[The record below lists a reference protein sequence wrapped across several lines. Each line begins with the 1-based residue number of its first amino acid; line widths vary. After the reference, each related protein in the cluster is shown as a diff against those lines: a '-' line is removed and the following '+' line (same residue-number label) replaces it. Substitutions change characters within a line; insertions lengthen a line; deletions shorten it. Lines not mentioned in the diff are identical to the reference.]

1 MTDGKDTAWKFYG
14 LLIGV
19 GIAGLAAGTFLLG
32 PIVQKKMAEKKA
44 KKGGAKKTEST
55 AKKTA

>member
-19 GIAGLAAGTFLLG
+19 GLAGLAAGTFLLG
-32 PIVQKKMAEKKA
+32 PVVSKKLAA
-44 KKGGAKKTEST
+44 KKKKSGDKKTETTS
-55 AKKTA
+55 KKTT